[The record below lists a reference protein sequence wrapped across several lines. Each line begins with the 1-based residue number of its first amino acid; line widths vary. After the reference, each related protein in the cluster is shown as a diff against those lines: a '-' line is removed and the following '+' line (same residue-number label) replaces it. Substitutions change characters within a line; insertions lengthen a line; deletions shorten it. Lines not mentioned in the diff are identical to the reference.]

1 MNFIEQNLD
10 QVWQWASIAA
20 SLIAFGCYELYLRK
34 AGSTAPM
41 KTARS
46 AHAAIRR
53 QWIKSVMGRPGA
65 EILVIQT
72 LRNSVMA
79 GSFMASTA
87 VLALSGTL
95 TLSGFGNAESRLWHL
110 GTPLTPQD
118 ALAAL
123 KLLMLAASFFVS
135 FLFAAMAV
143 RFFNHAGYLITTEV
157 PVVEL
162 PARQALAAAYLNR
175 AGHYYSIGLRA
186 FFACVPFL
194 AGLFSTYLMLPVTVL
209 LLVILHGFDRIPTA
223 TDLD

>member
-1 MNFIEQNLD
+1 MNFTEQYLGD
-10 QVWQWASIAA
+10 LLQWASIAA
-20 SLIAFGCYELYLRK
+20 SLVAFGGYELYLRR
-34 AGSTAPM
+34 AGSKAPM

-46 AHAAIRR
+46 AHATIRR
-53 QWIKSVMGRPGA
+53 QWIKTVMGKPGT

-95 TLSGFGNAESRLWHL
+95 TLSGFGNADSKLWHH

-123 KLLMLAASFFVS
+123 KLLLLAASFFVS
-135 FLFAAMAV
+135 FLFTAMSV
-143 RFFNHAGYLITTEV
+143 RFFNHAGYLITTGV
-157 PVVEL
+157 PPAEL
-162 PARQALAAAYLNR
+162 PESQELAAAYLNR

-194 AGLFSTYLMLPVTVL
+194 AALFSSYLMLPATLL
-209 LLVILHGFDRIPTA
+209 LLVILHGFDRIPSA

>member
-123 KLLMLAASFFVS
+123 KLLMLAASFFS
-135 FLFAAMAV
+135 SRFCLRRWRCA
-143 RFFNHAGYLITTEV
+143 FFNHAGYLITTEV

-186 FFACVPFL
+186 FFSPAYRSWLACSAP
-194 AGLFSTYLMLPVTVL
+194 
-209 LLVILHGFDRIPTA
+209 I
-223 TDLD
+223 

>member
-1 MNFIEQNLD
+1 MNFTELHISEL
-10 QVWQWASIAA
+10 WQWASIGA
-20 SLIAFGCYELYLRK
+20 SLIAFAGYEFYLRK
-34 AGSTAPM
+34 TGSTAPM

-46 AHAAIRR
+46 AHATIRR

-95 TLSGFGNAESRLWHL
+95 TLSGFGNAESRLWHH
-110 GTPLTPQD
+110 GTGLAPQD

-123 KLLMLAASFFVS
+123 KLLLLAASFFVS
-135 FLFAAMAV
+135 FLFTAMSV

-157 PVVEL
+157 AAGEL
-162 PARQALAAAYLNR
+162 PDRQALAAAYLNR

-194 AGLFSTYLMLPVTVL
+194 ASLFSSYLMLPATLL
-209 LLVILHGFDRIPTA
+209 LLVILHGFDRIPSA